1 MTCTC
6 TLCIKT
12 DVKDQQERY
21 RQALEQAIREYERLS
36 QKRAR
41 IDERLAQLVQT
52 MGSLS
57 RLCRLTPTVSIGL
70 TDACRMVLKS
80 AGDPLTA
87 AEVKAQLESIGFDA
101 SKYANPLACIH
112 TVLKRLCRS
121 GEVRFSRRPKEK
133 PAFAWKPPAKLV
145 VIRAN
150 ERDKLLNLWLTST
163 ADHFRVGGS
172 K

>member
-1 MTCTC
+1 M
-6 TLCIKT
+6 
-12 DVKDQQERY
+12 KDQQETY

-57 RLCRLTPTVSIGL
+57 RLCRLTPTVRFGL

-80 AGDPLTA
+80 AGHPLTA
-87 AEVKAQLESIGFDA
+87 AEVKVHLEGIGFDA

-121 GEVRFSRRPKEK
+121 GEVRFTPRAHDK
-133 PAFAWKPPAKLV
+133 PAFAWKQPVRV
-145 VIRAN
+145 VAIKAN
-150 ERDKLLNLWLTST
+150 ETDKLNLWLASPGT
-163 ADHFRVGGS
+163 
-172 K
+172 